1 MNLPF
6 SEARDRLQNRI
17 KQDNIEL
24 KTLDRECLETK
35 RMVETYNTNIKEI
48 DADLRGG
55 GQTQGQDE
63 QKYEILYQKEKE
75 INEFTEQFEKE
86 KVDHEKNIKE
96 NQEII
101 AQLLEHM

>member
-24 KTLDRECLETK
+24 KTLDKEFIDTK
-35 RMVETYNTNIKEI
+35 RMVDTYNTNIKEI
-48 DADLRGG
+48 DTDLRGG
-55 GQTQGQDE
+55 GTNQGQEE

-75 INEFTEQFEKE
+75 INEFTE
-86 KVDHEKNIKE
+86 
-96 NQEII
+96 
-101 AQLLEHM
+101 